1 MYSPGGFDQTDAIG
15 GSIACLNMWNSTFNS
30 EKLLEFSKCMD
41 HGDIFKFEKDLG
53 TLYGEVTREQY
64 PEAEAEKCEWE
75 GWS

>member
-41 HGDIFKFEKDLG
+41 HGDIFNFERFG
-53 TLYGEVTREQY
+53 YF
-64 PEAEAEKCEWE
+64 AW
-75 GWS
+75 